1 MPPRSP
7 TAPKFYGPRLLVKEF
22 RASWRFYRDVLGL
35 RPLAGH
41 GEPPYGEFHLAGPSV
56 LGIFDRALMAKAVGL
71 LPGQYPS
78 RQVGRS
84 ALVLEV
90 DDVDAVAAR
99 LRRKGVRLLRPP
111 TDRPE
116 WQLRT
121 LHLRD
126 PDGYLIEIECRLR
139 PSSA

>member
-1 MPPRSP
+1 
-7 TAPKFYGPRLLVKEF
+7 
-22 RASWRFYRDVLGL
+22 
-35 RPLAGH
+35 
-41 GEPPYGEFHLAGPSV
+41 
-56 LGIFDRALMAKAVGL
+56 MAKAVGL
-71 LPGQYPS
+71 LPGRYSS

-126 PDGYLIEIECRLR
+126 PDGYLIEIERRLR